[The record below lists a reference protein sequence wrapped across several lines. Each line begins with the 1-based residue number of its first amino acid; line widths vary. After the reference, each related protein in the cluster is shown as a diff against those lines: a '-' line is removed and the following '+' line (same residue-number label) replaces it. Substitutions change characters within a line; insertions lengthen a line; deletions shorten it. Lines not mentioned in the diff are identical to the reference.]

1 MADKDQGA
9 GSGQRSRG
17 ASAAGCSSGGLV
29 AGGHEV
35 TSVDLTG
42 DPGLSSWQKVTA
54 ARSGVDDCG
63 GVFLAAVEMT
73 PMPMLLTDP
82 RLLDNPIV
90 LANAAFLD
98 LTGYAREDILGRNCR
113 FLQGALTS
121 RDTVRQIRTALAE
134 RRPIAVEILNY
145 KRDGTPF
152 WNALF
157 IGPVFGPDG
166 KLLHFF
172 ASQFDATPRHDVEDA
187 LRQAQKMEAI
197 AQLAAGLAHDFNNT
211 LQVVLGNLKRAE
223 TRLPNE
229 PEALKPLERAR
240 QAARHAA
247 TLTQQ
252 LLTFARR
259 TRLEA
264 RPVILNTVLSEIGDV
279 LSRTLGDGL
288 ELRYD
293 LDPGLPPCA
302 VDPAQVEVALLNLLA
317 NARDAMPKGGRATI
331 RTGTV
336 TLDEAAVL
344 SGGDGLKPGRYVLL
358 SVEDEGP
365 GMPPD
370 VLARSTEPFFT
381 TKTGKRGLGLAT
393 VHGFVRQS
401 RGRLEIVSPPGR
413 GASVRIFLPL
423 ASGDPLALPQPT
435 NDKDV
440 LHDRCPGG
448 TVTILAVDDDAGVLE
463 LAVHQLTTLGYRVLS
478 ARSGEEALEV
488 LGRAGEQVDLL
499 FTDISMPGGMN
510 GLVLAEQARA
520 MCSGIAVLLATGY
533 SDDLMVQQRP
543 TQGAEVLS
551 KPYSQTDLASR
562 VRAALNSRGGRS
574 LDPGSSG

>member
-1 MADKDQGA
+1 M
-9 GSGQRSRG
+9 R
-17 ASAAGCSSGGLV
+17 AAGRHEVASGGPV
-29 AGGHEV
+29 GG
-35 TSVDLTG
+35 
-42 DPGLSSWQKVTA
+42 PGFSSWQEATVA
-54 ARSGVDDCG
+54 RPGLDDRSGV
-63 GVFLAAVEMT
+63 FFAAVEMT
-73 PMPMLLTDP
+73 RMPMLMTDP
-82 RLLDNPIV
+82 HLPDNPIV
-90 LANAAFLD
+90 FANAAFLD

-121 RDTVRQIRTALAE
+121 QDTVSQIRTALAE

-166 KLLHFF
+166 ELLHFF

-229 PEALKPLERAR
+229 PEALRPLERAR

-264 RPVILNTVLSEIGDV
+264 RPVILNTVLSEIGEV
-279 LSRTLGDGL
+279 LSRTLGEGL

-293 LDPGLPPCA
+293 LDPRLPPCA
-302 VDPAQVEVALLNLLA
+302 IDPAQVKVALLNLLA
-317 NARDAMPKGGRATI
+317 NARDAMPSGGRATI

-336 TLDEAAVL
+336 MLDEAAVL
-344 SGGDGLKPGRYVLL
+344 AGSDGLKPGRYVVL

-365 GMPPD
+365 GMPPE
-370 VLARSTEPFFT
+370 VLARSTEPFFS

-401 RGRLEIVSPPGR
+401 RGRLDITSMPGG
-413 GASVRIFLPL
+413 GARVRMLF
-423 ASGDPLALPQPT
+423 PLALNDTADAPQPL
-435 NDKDV
+435 NDNEALPDGN
-440 LHDRCPGG
+440 LDG
-448 TVTILAVDDDAGVLE
+448 TATILAVDDDAGVLE

-478 ARSGEEALEV
+478 AKSGEDALEV
-488 LGRAGEQVDLL
+488 LGRAGGQVDLL

-520 MCSGIAVLLATGY
+520 LCSDLRILLATGY
-533 SDDLMVQQRP
+533 SDDLVAQQRP
-543 TQGAEVLS
+543 TQAANVLS
-551 KPYSQTDLASR
+551 KPYSQTDLAGR
-562 VRAALNSRGGRS
+562 VRAALNGRYDRRPD
-574 LDPGSSG
+574 LGPAQEV

>member
-1 MADKDQGA
+1 MP
-9 GSGQRSRG
+9 
-17 ASAAGCSSGGLV
+17 AAGKYEVASGGPV
-29 AGGHEV
+29 GG
-35 TSVDLTG
+35 
-42 DPGLSSWQKVTA
+42 PGLSSWQEATVAHPGLGDRGSVFFA
-54 ARSGVDDCG
+54 AI
-63 GVFLAAVEMT
+63 EMT
-73 PMPMLLTDP
+73 RMPMVMTNP
-82 RLLDNPIV
+82 RLPHNPV
-90 LANAAFLD
+90 VFANAAFSD
-98 LTGYAREDILGRNCR
+98 LTGYTREDILGRNCR

-121 RDTVRQIRTALAE
+121 RDTVSQIRTALAE
-134 RRPIAVEILNY
+134 QSPIAVEILNY
-145 KRDGTPF
+145 KRNGTPF

-166 KLLHFF
+166 ELLHFF

-229 PEALKPLERAR
+229 PEALRPLERAR

-293 LDPGLPPCA
+293 LDPRLALCA
-302 VDPAQVEVALLNLLA
+302 VDPAQVKVALLNLLA
-317 NARDAMPKGGRATI
+317 NARDAMPGGGRVTI

-336 TLDEAAVL
+336 MLDEATVL
-344 SGGDGLKPGRYVLL
+344 AGRDGLKPGRYVLL

-365 GMPPD
+365 GMPPEI
-370 VLARSTEPFFT
+370 LARSTEPFFT

-401 RGRLEIVSPPGR
+401 RGRLDITSMPGR
-413 GASVRIFLPL
+413 GASVRMLF
-423 ASGDPLALPQPT
+423 PLALDDTAGTPQPF
-435 NDKDV
+435 NDNEA
-440 LHDRCPGG
+440 LPDRSADG
-448 TVTILAVDDDAGVLE
+448 TATILAVDDDAGVLE

-478 ARSGEEALEV
+478 ARSGEEALKV
-488 LGRAGEQVDLL
+488 LGRASEQVDLL

-510 GLVLAEQARA
+510 GLVLTEHARA
-520 MCSGIAVLLATGY
+520 LCPDLCILLATGY
-533 SDDLMVQQRP
+533 SDDLVVQQRP
-543 TQGAEVLS
+543 TQGANVLS
-551 KPYSQTDLASR
+551 KPYSQTDLAGR
-562 VRAALNSRGGRS
+562 VRAALNGRGSRGPDFEPREKLGEAHGPATDRS
-574 LDPGSSG
+574 RPDLYQPHP